1 MIVRSLKRDGQAGQ
15 SAEIIL
21 FPGDVVAVFPSSTPG
36 KLPGPPIRARNV
48 AYECGKGLV
57 LTLPETSGDF
67 VVIHA
72 P

>member
-1 MIVRSLKRDGQAGQ
+1 MVLRSLKRDGQAGE

-21 FPGDVVAVFPSSTPG
+21 YPGDVIAVYPSSTPG
-36 KLPGPPIRARNV
+36 ELPGPPV
-48 AYECGKGLV
+48 HEQTVVYECGKGLV
-57 LTLPETSGDF
+57 LTLPKTSGDF